1 MKKIDIS
8 TTNYKKKVDEK
19 KNIQPQKPNKIE
31 IKNKSINIKTESY
44 GKIDENL
51 YRANRDIND
60 FQKLIN
66 IKEVNKMYEMKK
78 KKNKTPKMKTKKIKK
93 LIAQQR
99 ILIMTSQQV
108 KILHLIQSQIYPDV
122 LKYIHHLCL
131 SHHTQD
137 NQLYVIE

>member
-1 MKKIDIS
+1 MK
-8 TTNYKKKVDEK
+8 K

-51 YRANRDIND
+51 YRANRNIND

-78 KKNKTPKMKTKKIKK
+78 KKNKTPKMKTKKIN
-93 LIAQQR
+93 LG
-99 ILIMTSQQV
+99 
-108 KILHLIQSQIYPDV
+108 D
-122 LKYIHHLCL
+122 
-131 SHHTQD
+131 
-137 NQLYVIE
+137 